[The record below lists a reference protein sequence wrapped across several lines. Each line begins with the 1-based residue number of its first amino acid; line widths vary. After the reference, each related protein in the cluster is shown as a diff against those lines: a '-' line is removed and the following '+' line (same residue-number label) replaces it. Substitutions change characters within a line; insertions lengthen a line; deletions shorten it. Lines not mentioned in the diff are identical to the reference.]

1 MSNEVW
7 DFFGPNAKYRA
18 GARLSTVIGSRH
30 RGAGLRRLRPDRASH
45 GGPKRRAFIR
55 GTGKAR
61 SRRFKTARLRARP
74 STASPS
80 SALPRATTASASPKP
95 CAWEICKPRSGV
107 KSSALPKA
115 SAKLS
120 VLLRAPGRKAA
131 KPSRARGATNR
142 EATMSH
148 PSSTGTRQSP
158 RCDCPPARAKQAP

>member
-7 DFFGPNAKYRA
+7 DFFGPNEKYRA
-18 GARLSTVIGSRH
+18 GARLSTVIGSRR
-30 RGAGLRRLRPDRASH
+30 RGAGLRRLRPGRASR
-45 GGPKRRAFIR
+45 GGPKRRALIS
-55 GTGKAR
+55 GTGKPGPQGWKQPGCGLGPR
-61 SRRFKTARLRARP
+61 RLRRLRP
-74 STASPS
+74 SPAQPQ
-80 SALPRATTASASPKP
+80 LRRRPKL

-107 KSSALPKA
+107 KSSAPPKA

-120 VLLRAPGRKAA
+120 VLLRAPGQKAA

-142 EATMSH
+142 PATRSH